1 MDLVRKKW
9 AGHAAVFALCFSL
22 LAPAGESRA
31 ASAGVRVTL
40 PEFKVSL
47 NGHTVDNQHREHPLL
62 VYKDITYFPMTW
74 YDSRLLG
81 LEAKWAPENGLV
93 IAQGQV
99 SSSYV
104 SYKTDHQNAA
114 SYSAEVPASAISI
127 NGKPIDNSKEPY
139 PLLSFRDVTYFP
151 LTWRFA
157 HDEFG
162 WDYRWDDAEG
172 LDIRSHNPQ
181 ILNPDLPAS
190 AGGNDVA
197 LYKGYYYFAE
207 TTGNTNQVYR
217 APVQK
222 PSEKEPVY
230 SYDFLG
236 VEPPRRMVH
245 FRILDNELWFSYF
258 VGSNLM
264 GTNIYVKVNDDGKG
278 EMKLQKGGYTDFKKT
293 PYGTLIIALGPND
306 WEGNLYLESPGQR
319 DQRGK
324 AVGNPNLLYG
334 RHVNLGNSSFIVD
347 GIGTGDSAEVIGDD
361 VYIRAST
368 SNHSDGYDLN
378 KIYKINLKTNETKKI
393 VNTEISRF
401 RILGEKLYYVKDADN
416 GLYSSALDGTGER
429 KLSENAV
436 SWFDGINGNVY
447 YTTAVGEDKYRL
459 YQANPDGEDPPV
471 LQERLD
477 GVQLLNGKLICRL
490 DEKEDYG
497 AMVLDGSGRLV
508 LAVADPISHLL
519 TSDDAILFTTS
530 GDSTIKVIR

>member
-1 MDLVRKKW
+1 MKW

-31 ASAGVRVTL
+31 ASADVRVIL
-40 PEFKVSL
+40 PDFKVSL
-47 NGHTVDNQHREHPLL
+47 NGHTVDNQHREYPLL

-81 LEAKWAPENGLV
+81 LEAKWTPENGLGIV
-93 IAQGQV
+93 QGRV
-99 SSSYV
+99 SSSYA
-104 SYKTDHQNAA
+104 SYKTDHRNTA
-114 SYSAEVPASAISI
+114 SYSAEIPASAISI

-157 HDEFG
+157 HGEFG
-162 WDYRWDDAEG
+162 WDYHWDDAEG

-181 ILNPDLPAS
+181 ILTPELPAS
-190 AGGNDVA
+190 AGENDVA

-207 TTGNTNQVYR
+207 TTEKTNQVYR
-217 APVQK
+217 APVQN
-222 PSEKEPVY
+222 PSEKELVY

-236 VEPPRRMVH
+236 VEPPRKRVH

-306 WEGNLYLESPGQR
+306 WEGNLSLAAPGQK
-319 DQRGK
+319 DQLGK
-324 AVGNPNLLYG
+324 TVGNPNLFYG
-334 RHVNLGNSSFIVD
+334 RYVTLGNMGYIVD
-347 GIGTGDSAEVIGDD
+347 GIGAGDSAEVIGDD
-361 VYIRAST
+361 VYIMAST
-368 SNHSDGYDLN
+368 YNPSDGYNDLN
-378 KIYKINLKTNETKKI
+378 KIYKIDLKTNETKKI
-393 VNTEISRF
+393 VNTEVSRF
-401 RILGEKLYYVKDADN
+401 RILGDKLYYVKDADN
-416 GLYSSALDGTGER
+416 ALYASALDGTGER
-429 KLSENAV
+429 KLSENTV
-436 SWFDGINGNVY
+436 SWFDGIDSKVY
-447 YTTAVGEDKYRL
+447 YKTAVGENKYRL
-459 YQANPDGEDPPV
+459 YQASPDGEDPLV

-477 GVQLLNGKLICRL
+477 GIQLLNGKLVCQL

-497 AMVLDGSGRLV
+497 AMVLDDSGHLV
-508 LAVADPISHLL
+508 LALADPISHLL
-519 TSDDAILFTTS
+519 TSDDAILFTAS
-530 GDSTIKVIR
+530 GDSTIKVIH